1 MQRAYLFSRYH
12 SDGWGQT
19 TPAWA
24 TQVWKYDNDFLNA
37 NLELSV
43 KRCCLSC
50 STAAPSL
57 IGQSD
62 SQSEPAVLYKGHHNS
77 LSPLTLSQGHTHCL
91 DNSPCDYHKFQNG
104 SSFLGFFQRW
114 VELILTFWVFGVE
127 LQLTALFL
135 LQSAMR
141 DLVDIFDP
149 SDTTP
154 QPEDLWNAVRSSK
167 DVASDPWDSV
177 GVCVGS
183 RHSACSAS
191 SSFLFVFIICVS
203 SHRSALQHSCQ
214 ALLDATS
221 YLLRYAPSLAATP
234 GLLQRPPGCSSCLL
248 HTPICV
254 LSSGC

>member
-1 MQRAYLFSRYH
+1 M
-12 SDGWGQT
+12 
-19 TPAWA
+19 
-24 TQVWKYDNDFLNA
+24 
-37 NLELSV
+37 
-43 KRCCLSC
+43 
-50 STAAPSL
+50 
-57 IGQSD
+57 
-62 SQSEPAVLYKGHHNS
+62 
-77 LSPLTLSQGHTHCL
+77 
-91 DNSPCDYHKFQNG
+91 
-104 SSFLGFFQRW
+104 
-114 VELILTFWVFGVE
+114 FGVE